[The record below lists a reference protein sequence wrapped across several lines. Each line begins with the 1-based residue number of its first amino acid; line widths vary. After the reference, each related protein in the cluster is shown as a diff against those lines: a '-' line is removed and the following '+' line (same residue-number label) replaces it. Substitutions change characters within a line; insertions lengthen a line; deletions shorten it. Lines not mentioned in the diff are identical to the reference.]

1 MKKYLTVL
9 ALCLL
14 SLGLLTGCSSNGP
27 EDAIKKQME
36 FLKKKDAKGIVDC
49 IYLEDIEEDP
59 EELEKGKAWLV
70 SMLEKEYSKE
80 PEYIK
85 IKSYEILDVD
95 VSDNPEPG
103 SIAFVTV
110 KITYENGKEEEN
122 RTKVIMDKSGTWKIP
137 FIQRR

>member
-36 FLKKKDAKGIVDC
+36 FLKKKDAKGMVDNL
-49 IYLEDIEEDP
+49 YLEDTEIDP
-59 EELEKGKAWLV
+59 EELEKGKAELV
-70 SMLEKEYSKE
+70 SMVEERFSKE
-80 PEYIK
+80 PEDIK
-85 IKSYEILDVD
+85 EIKSYEILDVD

-110 KITYENGKEEEN
+110 KITYENGNEEEE
-122 RTKVIMDKSGTWKIP
+122 RTKVIMDKSGTWKISI
-137 FIQRR
+137 IQ